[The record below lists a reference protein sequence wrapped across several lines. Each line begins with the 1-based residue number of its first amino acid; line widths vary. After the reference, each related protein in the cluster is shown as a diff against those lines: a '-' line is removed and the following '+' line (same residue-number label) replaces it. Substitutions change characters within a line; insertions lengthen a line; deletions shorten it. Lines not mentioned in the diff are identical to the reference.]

1 MTDTSYA
8 QFQPPE
14 TPRFTQEITPTPTLR
29 YPIPI
34 SPVPL
39 QTANTTVLTANVDI
53 DFHVESLRAV
63 NVTSTGAHVTVY
75 VVPNG
80 GTAGTGNAVVFQ
92 KAVPANDFVTLF
104 MQEGMLLVPPEH
116 SLVASCQTNNAI
128 NLHGFGYEYLGVFS
142 G

>member
-1 MTDTSYA
+1 MSDTSYA
-8 QFQPPE
+8 QFQPAE

-39 QTANTTVLTANVDI
+39 QTTNTTIRTADVDI

-63 NVTSTGAHVTVY
+63 NVTSTAAHVTVY
-75 VVPNG
+75 VVPSG

-92 KAVPANDFVTLF
+92 KTVPANDFVTLF
-104 MQEGMLLVPPEH
+104 TQEGMLLVSPEH
-116 SLVASCQTNNAI
+116 SLVASCETDNAV
-128 NLHGFGYEYLGVFS
+128 NLYGFGYDYRGVFS